1 VINAGDAGLSAR
13 ILTEGR
19 HEDIQWK
26 GLSQPNALPGA
37 IRGTMT
43 KGLGDYLR
51 ASDVG
56 EIFLRFD
63 RFRILCAVRRGPYGV
78 ASLNK
83 MAEEILTAEGL
94 IKPDREWYAGRPILI
109 TRNDYNLKLFNG
121 DVGIVLPDTGAKDE
135 LRVFFMAADGTVR
148 KFHPV
153 RLPEHET
160 VYAMTVH
167 MSQGSEFDNVL
178 LLLPDKDFP
187 VLTREL
193 IYTAITRARKSV
205 DIRAPESIF
214 RMAVS
219 RRIDRTSGLRDALWA
234 Q

>member
-1 VINAGDAGLSAR
+1 MSSVTYVAEDSAR
-13 ILTEGR
+13 L
-19 HEDIQWK
+19 D
-26 GLSQPNALPGA
+26 LPQPNALPGA

-43 KGLGDYLR
+43 KGFGDYLR
-51 ASDVG
+51 ASDVS
-56 EIFLRFD
+56 EVFQRFD

-78 ASLNK
+78 AALNK
-83 MAEEILTAEGL
+83 MAEQILKAEDL
-94 IKPDREWYAGRPILI
+94 IEPDREWYAGRPILI

-121 DVGIVLPDTGAKDE
+121 DVGIVLPEPGANNE
-135 LRVFFMAADGTVR
+135 LRAFFMAADGTVR

-167 MSQGSEFDNVL
+167 TSQGSEFDNVL
-178 LLLPDKDFP
+178 LILPDKDFP

-193 IYTAITRARKSV
+193 IYTAITRARESV
-205 DIRAPESIF
+205 DILAVESIF
-214 RMAVS
+214 RTAVS